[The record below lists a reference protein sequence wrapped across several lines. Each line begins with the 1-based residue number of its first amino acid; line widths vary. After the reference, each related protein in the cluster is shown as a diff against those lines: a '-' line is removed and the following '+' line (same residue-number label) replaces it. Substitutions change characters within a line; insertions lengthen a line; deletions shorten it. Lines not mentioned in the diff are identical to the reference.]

1 MKKVNDYLS
10 FIKKQV
16 GNYYWFGTFGQ
27 KASWALYNNRKKAYP
42 KYYTASDFASQ
53 IAHPKPCF
61 DCAGLVKSPFVYP
74 KYNAK
79 DDLGASGIYG
89 KCKVKGK
96 LTSEKQLKPGYL
108 VFKGNDKTKTHVG
121 VYIGSNKVIEAKGHV
136 YGVIESK
143 FSSAW
148 KYWAEYYNV
157 DYSEEVKPTPIPV
170 PDPELKAGDIL
181 TVNTKIDPLRLRMG
195 PSLSAPI
202 VCLMKK
208 GFKVTYL
215 GVKSGDWLKVRY
227 RTMIGYAFRSY
238 LKK

>member
-16 GNYYWFGTFGQ
+16 GNYYWMGTIGQ
-27 KASWALYNNRKKAYP
+27 KASWALYNDRKKVYP

-89 KCKVKGK
+89 KCKVKGALK
-96 LTSEKQLKPGYL
+96 SSTQLKPGYL

-121 VYIGSNKVIEAKGHV
+121 VYIGNNKVIEAKGHA

-143 FSSAW
+143 FSSVW

-157 DYSEEVKPTPIPV
+157 DYSEEVKPNPVPV

-181 TVNTKIDPLRLRMG
+181 IVKTMIDPLRLRMG
-195 PSLSAPI
+195 PSKSDPVI
-202 VCLMKK
+202 CLMKK
-208 GFKVTYL
+208 GSKVTYL
-215 GVKSGDWLKVRY
+215 GVRSGEWLKVRY
-227 RTMIGYAFRSY
+227 KTMVGYASGNY